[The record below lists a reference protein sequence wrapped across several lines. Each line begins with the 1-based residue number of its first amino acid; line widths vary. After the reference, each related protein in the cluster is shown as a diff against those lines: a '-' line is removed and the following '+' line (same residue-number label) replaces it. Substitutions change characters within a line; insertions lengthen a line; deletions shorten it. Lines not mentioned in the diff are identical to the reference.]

1 MADISAL
8 FHMSREECEALRLLP
23 ERCRLLEEDLSGL
36 RRQVWQSEAESAA
49 LREVL
54 RALFAVLPPEQRQA
68 LLLRLQERPLE
79 PPVWTLPESGQ
90 TDAAA
95 YAGRQ
100 SEVFLEWIAALQP
113 PVSD

>member
-1 MADISAL
+1 MAEISSL
-8 FHMSREECEALRLLP
+8 FHMPREECEALRLLP
-23 ERCRLLEEDLSGL
+23 ERVRLLEAGLSGL
-36 RRQVWQSEAESAA
+36 QRQLAQTEAESAA

-54 RALFAVLPPEQRQA
+54 HELVAVLPPAQQQD

-79 PPVWTLPESGQ
+79 PPVWILPESEQ

-100 SEVFLEWIAALQP
+100 SEVFLEFAAVLQR